1 MLGCIAE
8 DTRDA
13 EARVLAL
20 GGRGVRGRGCRGR
33 RPKRREVLPPSMSIV
48 SIHRTGEMSVANSKG
63 DRATDVPC
71 AHESNSARSRQA
83 EVAESIALVLSSG
96 LYDYTSCSSSDGTG
110 QSRRLTGQPCRP
122 TIRGLEGSLPK
133 APETMS
139 DVVAAERIR
148 YGRVES
154 EQRRMI

>member
-8 DTRDA
+8 DTPDA

-48 SIHRTGEMSVANSKG
+48 SIHRTGRTGDMSVASSER
-63 DRATDVPC
+63 DRSTDVPC
-71 AHESNSARSRQA
+71 ERESNSARSRQA

-96 LYDYTSCSSSDGTG
+96 LYDYTSFTRSDDTV
-110 QSRRLTGQPCRP
+110 
-122 TIRGLEGSLPK
+122 LP
-133 APETMS
+133 PRS
-139 DVVAAERIR
+139 
-148 YGRVES
+148 GRVS
-154 EQRRMI
+154 LLQGRS